1 MKDLLE
7 GLIISSVID
16 DSRSRLTLPPDP
28 IGEIFKTDPAQPS
41 A

>member
-16 DSRSRLTLPPDP
+16 DSPVAFDPPTP
-28 IGEIFKTDPAQPS
+28 ILSVNFKTDPAQPS